1 MKAILVENN
10 STNLYI
16 EEVQNQV
23 INEHE
28 IKVNIKAT
36 AINRADLLQRMGLYP
51 PPPGETEIM
60 GLEMSGVVS
69 EVGEKVTNVKVGDRV
84 YSLLPGGGYADTV
97 IIHAESA
104 MKIPDEMTF
113 EEAAA
118 IPEVFLTAY
127 LNLKLIGNLQ
137 KDEFVLIHAGASG
150 VGTAAIQIAK
160 EMGAK
165 IITTAGSP
173 EKLEKC
179 RELGADYVI
188 NYKVDDFAEEVR
200 KITNEG
206 VHVILDFIGA
216 SYWERNCKSIRTGGK
231 WILLGLLGDSKI
243 SNFDLTVMLQKNIH
257 FIGSTL
263 RSKSKEF
270 KIHLTKEFEA
280 FAKPRFENGS
290 LRPVVDKVYSWQD
303 VEAAHEYMQLNKN
316 IGKIVLRI
324 DE

>member
-16 EEVQNQV
+16 DEVQNQI

-69 EVGEKVTNVKVGDRV
+69 EVGEKVTNVTVGDRV

-97 IIHAESA
+97 VIQSGSA
-104 MKIPDEMTF
+104 MKIPDGMTF

-127 LNLKLIGNLQ
+127 LNLKLIGALQ

-150 VGTAAIQIAK
+150 VGTAAIQVTK

-165 IITTAGSP
+165 VIATAGSP

-188 NYKVDDFAEEVR
+188 NYKLDDFAEEVR

-270 KIHLTKEFEA
+270 KIQLTKEFDA
-280 FAKPRFENGS
+280 FAMPLFENGS
-290 LRPVVDKVYSWQD
+290 LRPVIDKVYSWQD
-303 VEAAHEYMQLNKN
+303 VEEAHEYMQLNKN